1 MPVNFFKVKHQNK
14 KEYNERRIVFMKW
27 FSFLKVINYKLGD
40 EVTCQDNWYGDWV
53 VCKID
58 KIYYRI
64 SGGSRI
70 KFFRLVFEVDGQVKT
85 INTHHKKCKKV
96 NLIG

>member
-1 MPVNFFKVKHQNK
+1 
-14 KEYNERRIVFMKW
+14 MKW

-40 EVTCQDNWYGDWV
+40 EVTCSDNFYGSIC

-64 SGGSRI
+64 RAGRRI
-70 KFFRLVFEVDGQVKT
+70 KFFRLVFVVSGQVKT

>member
-1 MPVNFFKVKHQNK
+1 MRLEWNFMMFGYLVGLD
-14 KEYNERRIVFMKW
+14 YNI
-27 FSFLKVINYKLGD
+27 GD
-40 EVTCQDNWYGDWV
+40 EVTCSDNFYGSIC

-64 SGGSRI
+64 RAGRRI
-70 KFFRLVFEVDGQVKT
+70 KFFRLVFVVSGEVKT

>member
-1 MPVNFFKVKHQNK
+1 
-14 KEYNERRIVFMKW
+14 MKW

-64 SGGSRI
+64 RGGSRI
-70 KFFRLVFEVDGQVKT
+70 KFFRLVFEIRGQVKT

>member
-1 MPVNFFKVKHQNK
+1 VPVNFFKVKHQNK

-27 FSFLKVINYKLGD
+27 FSCFVGVNYNIGD
-40 EVTCQDNWYGDWV
+40 EVTCDDNFYGNWV

-64 SGGSRI
+64 RGGSRI
-70 KFFRLVFEVDGQVKT
+70 KFFRLVFEIRGQVKT

>member
-1 MPVNFFKVKHQNK
+1 MRLGWNLMFGYLVGVD
-14 KEYNERRIVFMKW
+14 YNI
-27 FSFLKVINYKLGD
+27 GD
-40 EVTCQDNWYGDWV
+40 EVTCSDNFYGSIC

-64 SGGSRI
+64 RAGRRI
-70 KFFRLVFEVDGQVKT
+70 KFFRLVFVVSGEVKT